1 MYVFSIVHFYSHCIT
16 DILVLQMK
24 GGSLKAVY
32 FTSVCVKVWLWRKR
46 LKFVASFRTCLA
58 PSQKWL
64 NAISRIWILTESMG
78 NLFISLKFYLKEKL
92 MSICYRMISITHDY
106 TCDFCNF
113 FSQEGDLSVW
123 ITCYLQASPRPS
135 WSGGAYYSSIDYS
148 YQLAIFST
156 LRLPA
161 ILSFVFSLGSC
172 PAAWG
177 VGKTHP
183 DLCGISS
190 KCSTEGG

>member
-1 MYVFSIVHFYSHCIT
+1 MFSIVHFYSHCIT

-64 NAISRIWILTESMG
+64 NAISRIWILSESMG

-92 MSICYRMISITHDY
+92 MSIFYRMISITHDY

-113 FSQEGDLSVW
+113 SSQEGDLSVW
-123 ITCYLQASPRPS
+123 ITCYLQASPPTLLVRWRLLFVYRLFISACYFFYPQATCHFVICLLPWKLS
-135 WSGGAYYSSIDYS
+135 SCMGSRENSPWSLWHI
-148 YQLAIFST
+148 
-156 LRLPA
+156 
-161 ILSFVFSLGSC
+161 
-172 PAAWG
+172 
-177 VGKTHP
+177 
-183 DLCGISS
+183 
-190 KCSTEGG
+190 